1 MTTFTVNS
9 PPAPHRPNATRCR
22 ADSTDFPSAVVD
34 LAQGHVDALR
44 ALPKDEIFTPSPD
57 AAESGFGGSG
67 GKYKMYNLGKGKGL
81 SVLDM
86 VKAMEKATGF
96 KFEAEIVGRR

>member
-1 MTTFTVNS
+1 M
-9 PPAPHRPNATRCR
+9 
-22 ADSTDFPSAVVD
+22 D

-44 ALPKDEIFTPSPD
+44 ALPKDEIF
-57 AAESGFGGSG
+57 AADPNAEASGFGGSG

>member
-1 MTTFTVNS
+1 VFS
-9 PPAPHRPNATRCR
+9 
-22 ADSTDFPSAVVD
+22 VVD

-44 ALPKDEIFTPSPD
+44 ALPRDEIFAPSAE
-57 AAESGFGGSG
+57 AASSGFGGSG
-67 GKYKMYNLGKGKGL
+67 GKFKAYNLGKGKGL

-86 VKAMEKATGF
+86 VAAMEKATGF